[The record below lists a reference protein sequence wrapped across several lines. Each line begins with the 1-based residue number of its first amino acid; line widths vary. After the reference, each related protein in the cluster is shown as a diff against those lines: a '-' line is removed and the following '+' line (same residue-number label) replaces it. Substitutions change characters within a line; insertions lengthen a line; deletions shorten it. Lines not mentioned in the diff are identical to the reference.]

1 MFHFPSGKPITYK
14 PLNKYTHNRKA
25 SQRLSIE
32 HQSYIDHLYT
42 HPILDL
48 TIEELEQLLYS
59 Q

>member
-14 PLNKYTHNRKA
+14 PSNKYTHNRKA
-25 SQRLSIE
+25 RQRLAIE
-32 HQSYIDHLYT
+32 RQNYIESLYT
-42 HPILDL
+42 RPILDL